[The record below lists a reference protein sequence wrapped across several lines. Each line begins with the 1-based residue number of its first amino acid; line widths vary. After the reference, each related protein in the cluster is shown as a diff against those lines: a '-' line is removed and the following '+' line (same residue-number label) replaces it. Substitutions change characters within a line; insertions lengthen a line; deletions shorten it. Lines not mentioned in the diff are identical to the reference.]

1 MKKSTLVASLLIT
14 LTLLALISV
23 PVHTDAQV
31 RQITL
36 FMYAA
41 KFVCGKD
48 EGKILSPGQYFT
60 AVNVHN
66 ASPVKEA
73 NYIKRFAIALPGEA
87 PGPISRLTRV
97 ATLKPDQAMTIE
109 CENIIKHTGQT
120 PSPLLE
126 GFALIYSLQE
136 LDVVPVYTAGHSEVE
151 ALHSERVP
159 ARRFVIPGTHAIARE
174 LREPQ

>member
-1 MKKSTLVASLLIT
+1 MKKPTLVASLLIVMA
-14 LTLLALISV
+14 LLALISV
-23 PVHTDAQV
+23 PIHTGAQV

-41 KFVCGKD
+41 KFICGKD
-48 EGKILSPGQYFT
+48 EGRILSPGQYFT

-66 ASPVKEA
+66 ASPVKPA
-73 NYIKRFAIALPGEA
+73 IYIKRFAIALPSER
-87 PGPISRLTRV
+87 PGPISGFARGI
-97 ATLKPDQAMTIE
+97 LKPDEAMTIE
-109 CENIIKHTGQT
+109 CENIIKHTGT
-120 PSPLLE
+120 NPSPLLE

-159 ARRFVIPGTHAIARE
+159 ARRFVVPGTHAIARE
-174 LREPQ
+174 LREQQ

>member
-1 MKKSTLVASLLIT
+1 MKKTTLVTSLLIT
-14 LTLLALISV
+14 MTLLALITV
-23 PVHTDAQV
+23 PVQTKAQGS
-31 RQITL
+31 QITL

-41 KFVCGKD
+41 KFICGKD
-48 EGKILSPGQYFT
+48 DARILSPGQYFT

-66 ASPVKEA
+66 ASPVKPA
-73 NYIKRFAIALPGEA
+73 TYIKRFAIALPSER
-87 PGPISRLTRV
+87 PGPISPFARGV
-97 ATLKPDQAMTIE
+97 LKPDEAMTIE

-126 GFALIYSLQE
+126 GFALLYSLQE

-174 LREPQ
+174 LREQK